1 MCDAAVLFARH
12 IVVAFV
18 VVFSS
23 CSFVV
28 VLFIGSRIRWFV
40 SRVIAAS
47 VCHVKIRS
55 KHAPQMTG
63 VEGRFRSSRDLT
75 TRLD

>member
-18 VVFSS
+18 VFFP

-28 VLFIGSRIRWFV
+28 VLFIGRRIRWFV

-47 VCHVKIRS
+47 VCHVKMRS
-55 KHAPQMTG
+55 KHAPPVG
-63 VEGRFRSSRDLT
+63 IEGQFGQV
-75 TRLD
+75 